1 MDSPRDDMQSLPEG
15 IEALRALVLTM
26 MSERDAT
33 LAERDALALERD
45 TLQTQND
52 RLRHLLLQLR
62 RMHFGARSERLPEE
76 QLQLG
81 LEALEQAIAKEDAE
95 AEKRDPELRRDNAAK
110 RRASRG
116 ALPAHLPRI
125 EVTLAPED
133 TTCPCCR
140 ASMTVI
146 GEDTSERLDVIPA
159 QFRVIVTR
167 RPKLACR
174 ACAGTVVQAPA
185 PARLIEGGIPTE
197 AMIAHVLV
205 ARYADHLPLYRQ
217 AQILARQGVIL
228 ERSTLSFWMGYAAAE
243 AAPVVARLRE
253 MMLASARIFA
263 DETVVPV
270 LDPGRGRTKQ
280 GYFWALARDDR
291 PWGGSQPP
299 AVVYSYAPGRGHTHA
314 NALLGGYRGILQCD
328 GYAAYKKFADAK
340 SAETSVTLAFCWSH
354 VRRGFY
360 DLAKAKAPIATET
373 LQRIA
378 ALYEVEARVRGNSA
392 ADRLAARQAE
402 SKPLVTEL
410 RIWFEAQIAKLPARG
425 PTAEAINYALNHWD
439 GLERFLE
446 DGRIELD
453 NNSVERAMRPVC
465 LSRKNSLF
473 AGSDE
478 GGENWACLASLIET
492 ALCRARHRQVYA
504 ECQTMP
510 SQSLRWHAHREFCG
524 DPIGIVRCCRSHSGT
539 PVTEPMATTPRA
551 NGCKSG
557 RSLRLLSRQG
567 SLPSAASASNP
578 WSHYAERSA
587 RKSAGTADLAE

>member
-15 IEALRALVLTM
+15 IDALRALVLTM
-26 MSERDAT
+26 MSERDA
-33 LAERDALALERD
+33 LARERD

-62 RMHFGARSERLPEE
+62 RLHFGPRSERLPEE

-95 AEKRDPELRRDNAAK
+95 TEKRDPELRKNNAAK

-133 TTCPCCR
+133 TACPCCR
-140 ASMTVI
+140 AAMTVI

-159 QFRVIVTR
+159 QFRVIVTK

-174 ACAGTVVQAPA
+174 SWTGIVMQAPA

-243 AAPVVARLRE
+243 IAPVVARLRE
-253 MMLASARIFA
+253 MMLASTRIFA

-270 LDPGRGRTKQ
+270 LDPGRGRAKQ
-280 GYFWALARDDR
+280 GYFWAIARDDR

-299 AVVYSYAPGRGHTHA
+299 AVVYNYAPGRGHTHA
-314 NALLGGYRGILQCD
+314 NTLLGGYRGILQCD
-328 GYAAYKKFADAK
+328 GYAAYKKFAGSK
-340 SAETSVTLAFCWSH
+340 SVEPSVTLAFCWSH

-360 DLAKAKAPIATET
+360 DLAKAKAPIAMET

-378 ALYEVEARVRGNSA
+378 ALYEIEARVRGKSA
-392 ADRLAARQAE
+392 ADRLALRQAE

-410 RIWFEAQIAKLPARG
+410 RIWFEAQLAKLPARG
-425 PTAEAINYALNHWD
+425 PTADAIRYALDHWN
-439 GLERFLE
+439 GLCQFLD

-473 AGSDE
+473 AGSND
-478 GGENWACLASLIET
+478 GAQNWACLASLVET
-492 ALCRARHRQVYA
+492 CKLNGVNPQVYFTDLITRLVNGWPQKRID
-504 ECQTMP
+504 ELMP
-510 SQSLRWHAHREFCG
+510 WLW
-524 DPIGIVRCCRSHSGT
+524 
-539 PVTEPMATTPRA
+539 ATQQP
-551 NGCKSG
+551 
-557 RSLRLLSRQG
+557 
-567 SLPSAASASNP
+567 P
-578 WSHYAERSA
+578 
-587 RKSAGTADLAE
+587 